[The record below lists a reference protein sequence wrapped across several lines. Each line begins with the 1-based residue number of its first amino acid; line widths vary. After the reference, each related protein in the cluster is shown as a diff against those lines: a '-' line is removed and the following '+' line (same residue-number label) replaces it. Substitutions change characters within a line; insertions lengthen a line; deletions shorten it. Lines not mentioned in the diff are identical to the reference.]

1 MKKFRY
7 LDWWILA
14 PYLILVAI
22 GVVMVYSASS
32 GILLANK
39 LPANAYFKKQLG
51 FALIGLFLAFFTYLL
66 RVQLFYY
73 RKVVLLILGVS
84 LVFMISLLFLKILRP
99 SAAVNGAV
107 GWINIFGVTIQP
119 VEISKFALIIYLAFI
134 FGRKETDLHYH
145 AYLKTITAPVLLAMF
160 FMLLAALQPDMGGA
174 GILLLITMVMVAA
187 SGIPWIFSAGIF
199 AVLGSFLTFGIY
211 FLGHL
216 DTNSPILKTLKIS
229 GYQLARIQ
237 DLFHPFQVAQHGGQ
251 QLVNSYY
258 AINNGGWFG
267 RGLGRS
273 IQKMGYL
280 PEPYTDFILS
290 ITAEELGVI
299 GVAII
304 IILLG
309 ILIIRSI
316 YLGIRVRRNTYLALI
331 CYGIGTMMFIQ
342 VLFNIGGVLG
352 VLPITGVTL
361 PFISYGGSSMLI
373 LSVCMGL
380 LMNISAYDKRQ
391 QQRLQEIKKEA

>member
-1 MKKFRY
+1 
-7 LDWWILA
+7 
-14 PYLILVAI
+14 
-22 GVVMVYSASS
+22 
-32 GILLANK
+32 
-39 LPANAYFKKQLG
+39 
-51 FALIGLFLAFFTYLL
+51 
-66 RVQLFYY
+66 
-73 RKVVLLILGVS
+73 
-84 LVFMISLLFLKILRP
+84 
-99 SAAVNGAV
+99 
-107 GWINIFGVTIQP
+107 
-119 VEISKFALIIYLAFI
+119 
-134 FGRKETDLHYH
+134 
-145 AYLKTITAPVLLAMF
+145 
-160 FMLLAALQPDMGGA
+160 
-174 GILLLITMVMVAA
+174 
-187 SGIPWIFSAGIF
+187 
-199 AVLGSFLTFGIY
+199 Y

-216 DTNSPILKTLKIS
+216 DTNSPILRTLKIS

-290 ITAEELGVI
+290 ITAEELGII

-316 YLGIRVRRNTYLALI
+316 YIGIRVRRNTYLALI

-352 VLPITGVTL
+352 VL
-361 PFISYGGSSMLI
+361 
-373 LSVCMGL
+373 
-380 LMNISAYDKRQ
+380 
-391 QQRLQEIKKEA
+391 